1 MCLDHKTGENV
12 AVKIIKNDP
21 SFQYQ
26 AGVEVKILTHL
37 RDNDPHDK
45 NNIIRLKEVF
55 EFRSHL

>member
-1 MCLDHKTGENV
+1 M

-37 RDNDPHDK
+37 RDRDPYDK

-55 EFRSHL
+55 TFRNHL